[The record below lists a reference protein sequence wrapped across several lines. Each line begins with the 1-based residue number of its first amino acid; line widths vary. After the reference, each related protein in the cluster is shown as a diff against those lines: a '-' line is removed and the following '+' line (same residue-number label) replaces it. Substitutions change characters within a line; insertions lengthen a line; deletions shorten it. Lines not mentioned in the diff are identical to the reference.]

1 MNSRT
6 FKSFN
11 RRKFNNTKNTI
22 GKFGFINGIEIIIKL
37 SPIFS
42 LLALV
47 FGGVVT
53 FTYLESIEQTA
64 IFPDILTSP
73 YALLALM
80 AVFLILSFGI
90 ICSLITPYLLSEYMT
105 KDIHFTGK
113 NIKNPPSTTHYINV
127 IISSVIFIFIWFLNI
142 TESIGGYLVSLL
154 GFILFL
160 FYIHNKL
167 KKNIDPLLLS
177 WMDLFLHFSIFF
189 AISFAISAFIDTQ
202 EFSKNMPYH
211 LKYLPTVLMFVVLCR
226 GIYVS
231 SGIKLSYFFD
241 KLDNF
246 FIITFIPLS
255 FLFSTL
261 WLIMMALQIADSG
274 YQNNNVAGQ
283 IVLLLLCVIWLIIYS
298 WNGYIAFD
306 LYEKNQKIQMTY
318 LIFPMILFFG
328 LIYTCVYLD
337 KSRQLQRF
345 ILKPLHFIEYPSDSN
360 WYTIDTRF
368 FAPNNL
374 SEAEI
379 KKNSDELK
387 KFFKLPEKT
396 QCTYLPEILED
407 NEDNQKKPNKAEC
420 LQLEKQFQN
429 ENKYNRFYGY
439 VAWNLGEMKV
449 FCPYGYEKTQENK
462 DKSKKIKCLA
472 LKSEYIIPYY

>member
-1 MNSRT
+1 MYQP
-6 FKSFN
+6 
-11 RRKFNNTKNTI
+11 
-22 GKFGFINGIEIIIKL
+22 IKL
-37 SPIFS
+37 TDKFESWTNITVNVFTIS
-42 LLALV
+42 SIISMI
-47 FGGVVT
+47 FGGLVT
-53 FTYLESIEQTA
+53 VTYLESIKQTA

-73 YALLALM
+73 SALLALI
-80 AVFLILSFGI
+80 AVFLILSSSI
-90 ICSLITPYLLSEYMT
+90 MWSLITPYLFSKYMT
-105 KDIHFTGK
+105 NDIPFTGM
-113 NIKNPPSTTHYINV
+113 NIKNQSGTTHYVNI
-127 IISSVIFIFIWFLNI
+127 IISSAIFIFIWLANI
-142 TESIGGYLVSLL
+142 VESIISYGTSWLVLMC
-154 GFILFL
+154 FL
-160 FYIHNKL
+160 FYIRSKL
-167 KKNIDPLLLS
+167 KIKLKINSYLQLLMDLLLY
-177 WMDLFLHFSIFF
+177 LFLFFVIFWF
-189 AISFAISAFIDTQ
+189 FVSGSDFIYTLNLPTFLQ
-202 EFSKNMPYH
+202 
-211 LKYLPTVLMFVVLCR
+211 YLPTYLMFFVLFR
-226 GIYVS
+226 GIYIS
-231 SGIKLSYFFD
+231 SRIMLSHSID
-241 KLDNF
+241 KLDCF
-246 FIITFIPLS
+246 LMLLSLPLS

-261 WLIMMALQIADSG
+261 WLIMMTFQIANRG
-274 YQNNNVAGQ
+274 YQNTDVWWIFGG
-283 IVLLLLCVIWLIIYS
+283 LCVIWFFIYLL
-298 WNGYIAFD
+298 NGYIAFD
-306 LYEKNQKIQMTY
+306 MHEKNQKINNKIIY
-318 LIFPMILFFG
+318 FIFPMILFF
-328 LIYTCVYLD
+328 LLVYIFIYLD

>member
-1 MNSRT
+1 MYQP
-6 FKSFN
+6 
-11 RRKFNNTKNTI
+11 
-22 GKFGFINGIEIIIKL
+22 IKL
-37 SPIFS
+37 TDKFESWTNIVVNVCTISSIISIIF
-42 LLALV
+42 
-47 FGGVVT
+47 GIVVT
-53 FTYLESIEQTA
+53 YTYLNSIEQTA

-73 YALLALM
+73 SALLALIV
-80 AVFLILSFGI
+80 VFLILSFSI
-90 ICSLITPYLLSEYMT
+90 ICSLITPYLFSEYMT

-113 NIKNPPSTTHYINV
+113 NIKNPPNTTHHINI
-127 IISSVIFIFIWFLNI
+127 IISSVIFILICFLNI
-142 TESIGGYLVSLL
+142 TEYVGCYLVSLL
-154 GFILFL
+154 GLILFL
-160 FYIHNKL
+160 LYIRSKL
-167 KKNIDPLLLS
+167 KKNSDSLLL
-177 WMDLFLHFSIFF
+177 MDLFLFFVIIWVFF
-189 AISFAISAFIDTQ
+189 AIGAFIYTQ
-202 EFSKNMPYH
+202 EFPKNMPYY
-211 LKYLPTVLMFVVLCR
+211 LKYLPTFLMFVVLCR

-246 FIITFIPLS
+246 FIIILIPLS
-255 FLFSTL
+255 FLFSTS

-283 IVLLLLCVIWLIIYS
+283 IVLLLCVIWLIIYS

-306 LYEKNQKIQMTY
+306 VYEKNQKIQMTY
-318 LIFPMILFFG
+318 LIVPMILFFG
-328 LIYTCVYLD
+328 LIYACVYLD

-449 FCPYGYEKTQENK
+449 FCPYGFEQSKTNA
-462 DKSKKIKCLA
+462 DKPKQIKCLA